1 MLLKCRFT
9 SIETVGLLGM
19 GAQDVH
25 LDFHTAQELLLLK
38 CCLTSTE
45 TVGLLGTEAQDVHL
59 DFHTAPELS
68 HNSLACHKQLTAQNL
83 TKPNNW
89 ANPIS

>member
-1 MLLKCRFT
+1 MELHTDVVGCPWLL
-9 SIETVGLLGM
+9 L
-19 GAQDVH
+19 
-25 LDFHTAQELLLLK
+25 LLLLK
-38 CCLTSTE
+38 CYFTSTE
-45 TVGLLGTEAQDVHL
+45 IVGLLRTEAQDVHL

-68 HNSLACHKQLTAQNL
+68 RNSLTALDFIACHKQLTAQNL